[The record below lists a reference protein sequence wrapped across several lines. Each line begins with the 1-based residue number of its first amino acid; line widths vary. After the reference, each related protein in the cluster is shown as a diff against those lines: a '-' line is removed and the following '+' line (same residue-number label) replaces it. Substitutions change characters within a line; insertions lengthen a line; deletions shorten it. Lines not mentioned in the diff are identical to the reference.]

1 MPNTQSHWDPKTL
14 NHRFWILAVSLSIA
28 TGKGIAPALPAL
40 QKAFSDYPATMINLL
55 ATIPQIPALIVLL
68 FSGQLA
74 NRFGIKKVISTGIL
88 LMAVTGVL
96 PSVLTNFWLI
106 FITRLLFGIGIGLVN
121 SLAITLIDFV
131 YEGDNQAQMLGNRS
145 AFEPIGLTLVNLSVG
160 ALLAV
165 SWQVSFLAYALLFIV
180 WWGFIQV
187 VPEYQPRQKS
197 AHADSESGQ
206 VPKHEH
212 PKYLLPIIGS
222 AVYCGLLTVGMS
234 IVNVYTPYLVLA
246 HHLGGSMTASVIITV
261 YTLTSMVMGFLFG
274 TFFHFLHRYIFLFGL
289 FFMGVGAV
297 FFYFAHGLVTLTLA
311 VIVIGLSYPMAGTYL
326 FNTIANRVPQKMAGL
341 ANSILLVGCN
351 AGTALAPAV
360 VAFLNVLGPK
370 SALDSGIRLYGELM
384 FLLLLLTALLMWWSR
399 KKGVSK
405 IS

>member
-1 MPNTQSHWDPKTL
+1 MPNTQSRWDPKTL

-40 QKAFSDYPATMINLL
+40 QKAFSDYPTTMVNLL

-74 NRFGIKKVISTGIL
+74 NRFGIKQVISTGIL

-106 FITRLLFGIGIGLVN
+106 FATRLLFGVGIGLVN
-121 SLAITLIDFV
+121 LLAITLIDFV

-145 AFEPIGLTLVNLSVG
+145 AFEPIGLTIVNLSVG

-165 SWQVSFLAYALLFIV
+165 SWQVSFLAYDLLFIV

-197 AHADSESGQ
+197 AHADLDRVTQ
-206 VPKHEH
+206 HEH

-222 AVYCGLLTVGMS
+222 AAYCGLLTVGMS
-234 IVNVYTPYLVLA
+234 IINVYTPYLVLT
-246 HHLGGSMTASVIITV
+246 HHLGGSMTSSVIITV

-289 FFMGVGAV
+289 FFMGAV
-297 FFYFAHGLVTLTLA
+297 FFYFARGLTTLTLS
-311 VIVIGLSYPMAGTYL
+311 VIVVGLSYPMAGTYL
-326 FNTIANRVPQKMAGL
+326 FDTIANRVPKRMAGL

-351 AGTALAPAV
+351 AGTALAPAIV
-360 VAFLNVLGPK
+360 SALNIIGPK
-370 SALDSGIRLYGELM
+370 SALDGGIRLYGELM
-384 FLLLLLTALLMWWSR
+384 FALLLLTALLMWWSQKNRVR
-399 KKGVSK
+399 KSV
-405 IS
+405 

>member
-1 MPNTQSHWDPKTL
+1 MPNTQSRWNPKTL

-40 QKAFSDYPATMINLL
+40 QKAFSDYLATMINLL
-55 ATIPQIPALIVLL
+55 TTIPQIPALIVLL

-106 FITRLLFGIGIGLVN
+106 FATRLLFGVGIGLVN

-187 VPEYQPRQKS
+187 VPEYQPRQKL
-197 AHADSESGQ
+197 AHADSDRVTQ
-206 VPKHEH
+206 HEH

-246 HHLGGSMTASVIITV
+246 HHLGGSMTSSVIITV

-297 FFYFAHGLVTLTLA
+297 FFYFARGLTTLTLS
-311 VIVIGLSYPMAGTYL
+311 VIVVGLSYPMAGTYL
-326 FNTIANRVPQKMAGL
+326 FDTIANRIPQRMAGL

-384 FLLLLLTALLMWWSR
+384 LLLLLLTVLLMWWSR